1 MIIRKPT
8 LWEIITTDYAL
19 IGIKILSK
27 GGKTLL
33 TNLNGV
39 SSEIWRTQENLIMLI

>member
-1 MIIRKPT
+1 MIIRKST

-19 IGIKILSK
+19 IGIKILIK
-27 GGKTLL
+27 GEKTVL

-39 SSEIWRTQENLIMLI
+39 SSEIWRTQGNLIMLV